1 MSGVPPSDR
10 AWWGGPSLRMLRILV
25 SLLLLVAVAVA
36 LLVPGGPAEDPPIED
51 ALGASGPAVPQ
62 PPVTA
67 LPAPATSAPQST
79 AVEPQSAAAEVSEE
93 DCCGPDA
100 SPAKSPAQPVTD
112 EPPTATPTTQTPDQP
127 DEPAPGATTQE
138 EPADPIEAPIPE
150 PAEDPAPTTQTPDQ
164 PDEPAPGA
172 TTQEEP
178 ADPVEAPIP
187 EPAEDPAPIPDL
199 GGGSGEAAGG
209 PESPFSDDL
218 ASLAAR
224 APTGGC
230 LVVSRGGERLFA
242 RNPDSALIPASLQKL
257 PLAAA
262 ALEILGP
269 DYTFQTTAMA
279 RTAPAGGV
287 LDGDLYLVGG
297 GDPLLSTP
305 SFAAM
310 LTQHGAVGT
319 PLADLAADLVD
330 AGLSRIEGGV
340 IAVEDRYDAF
350 ARVPDWPQRYDSQ
363 SVAGAINAIAVNQG
377 YRTQPGIAS
386 TWGLLP
392 HPTPAL
398 RAAAVFDDL
407 LEARSVVIPQSPSV
421 AARGGDYSGFVEL
434 ASVTSAPLDEYLR
447 FMLSESDN
455 TFAEMLVKEL
465 GLVSAGAG
473 SSRAGTLAVHG
484 ALTDEIPLLAVP
496 ADGSGLSPQN
506 LLTCAQVVE
515 VLDIGGPDGVVAS
528 GLAVA
533 GRSGTMENRYAGTP
547 VEGLVRGKTGSLNGV
562 ASLAGFAT
570 TTGGGSLTF
579 AVILNSPSGLID
591 KNTAGAFFG
600 ELLRILVAHP

>member
-1 MSGVPPSDR
+1 
-10 AWWGGPSLRMLRILV
+10 MLRILG
-25 SLLLLVAVAVA
+25 SLLLLVAVVVA
-36 LLVPGGPAEDPPIED
+36 LVVPDRLAEDPPLED
-51 ALGASGPAVPQ
+51 AAGASGAGVPQ

-79 AVEPQSAAAEVSEE
+79 AVEPDSVTAEASEE
-93 DCCGPDA
+93 DCCDPEA
-100 SPAKSPAQPVTD
+100 SPAASPAQPVTD
-112 EPPTATPTTQTPDQP
+112 EPPPVTPTTQAPDQPDEPPPVTPTTQAPDQP

-138 EPADPIEAPIPE
+138 EPADPAETPIPE
-150 PAEDPAPTTQTPDQ
+150 PAEDPA
-164 PDEPAPGA
+164 A
-172 TTQEEP
+172 
-178 ADPVEAPIP
+178 
-187 EPAEDPAPIPDL
+187 IPDL

-224 APTGGC
+224 APSGGC
-230 LVVSRGGERLFA
+230 LVVSRRGEHLFA
-242 RNPDSALIPASLQKL
+242 RNPETALIPASLQKL

-279 RTAPAGGV
+279 RAEPVGGV

-319 PLADLAADLVD
+319 PLAALAAELVE

-350 ARVPDWPQRYDSQ
+350 ARVPDWPQKYDTQ
-363 SVAGAINAIAVNQG
+363 SVAGSINAIAVNQG
-377 YRTQPGIAS
+377 YRTPPGISS

-398 RAAAVFDDL
+398 RAATVFDDL
-407 LEARSVVIPQSPSV
+407 LEARSVVIPQSPAV
-421 AARGGDYSGFVEL
+421 AVRGGDYRDFVEL
-434 ASVTSAPLDEYLR
+434 ASLTSAPLSDYLR
-447 FMLSESDN
+447 YMLSESDN
-455 TFAEMLVKEL
+455 TVAEMLVKEL
-465 GLVSAGAG
+465 GLVSAGTG
-473 SSRAGTLAVHG
+473 SSGAGTLAAHG
-484 ALTDEIPLLAVP
+484 ALADEIPLLAVP

-515 VLDIGGPDGVVAS
+515 VLDIGGPDSAVAS

-547 VEGLVRGKTGSLNGV
+547 VEGLVRGKSGSLDGV

-579 AVILNSPSGLID
+579 AVILNSPSGWID
-591 KNTAGAFFG
+591 NNAAGAFFG
-600 ELLRILVAHP
+600 ELLRILVTHP